1 MATTGRCN
9 FKYSLCIS
17 GPWLLEQIT
26 MKSVVKHLRLGMYN
40 LITQEVLSPKLAS
53 LPGLTQG
60 INCSKNTRKKSVSLF
75 LKPLFFIPSSFV
87 GSVLQARCTSPHATV
102 TLPLAPM
109 LTSFS
114 SLPPSPSC
122 QKPLCLLTA
131 LLETPRSLVTPT
143 ESSVQFKVP

>member
-26 MKSVVKHLRLGMYN
+26 MKSVVKHLRLGMYH

-75 LKPLFFIPSSFV
+75 LKPLFFIPPFM
-87 GSVLQARCTSPHATV
+87 GSVLPARCTSPHATV
-102 TLPLAPM
+102 TLSPAPT

-114 SLPPSPSC
+114 SLPPSPNC

-143 ESSVQFKVP
+143 ESFVQFKVP

>member
-17 GPWLLEQIT
+17 GPWLLEQVT

-75 LKPLFFIPSSFV
+75 LKPLFFIPSSM
-87 GSVLQARCTSPHATV
+87 GSVLPVRCTSPHATV
-102 TLPLAPM
+102 TLPPAPM

-114 SLPPSPSC
+114 SLPPSLTQLSKTLVLAYSSAGNT
-122 QKPLCLLTA
+122 QILSHTYRVLCA
-131 LLETPRSLVTPT
+131 I
-143 ESSVQFKVP
+143 